1 MSQRDPYAVL
11 GVSPTATEEEI
22 KTAYRKLARKYHPDN
37 YASDPDAARV
47 AEERMK
53 EINAAYDRIGEL
65 RSQHTGGSYG
75 AHNAYSGGYAGSH
88 GSVYAE
94 VRMRINAGDFATA
107 ELVLDR
113 VEMSARHAEWHY
125 LKSILLMRRGWVN
138 DAMAEIETACSM
150 DPNNAEYRHARET
163 FARNAAAFGR
173 GYSGG
178 GYSRRSA
185 GGCDTCD
192 LCTGLMVADCC
203 CECMG
208 GDLIRCC

>member
-11 GVSPTATEEEI
+11 GVSPTATDEEI
-22 KTAYRKLARKYHPDN
+22 KAAYRKLARRYHPDN
-37 YASDPDAARV
+37 YASDPTAARE

-53 EINAAYDRIGEL
+53 EINAAYDRINEL

-75 AHNAYSGGYAGSH
+75 SYSGGYAGSA
-88 GSVYAE
+88 GSVYAD

-107 ELVLDR
+107 ELILDR
-113 VEMSARHAEWHY
+113 VDPASRQAEWHY
-125 LKSILLMRRGWVN
+125 LKSVLLMRRGWVN
-138 DAMAEIETACSM
+138 DAMAEITTACSM
-150 DPNNAEYRHARET
+150 DPRNEEYRRAREA
-163 FARNAAAFGR
+163 FARNAAAFGS
-173 GYSGG
+173 GY
-178 GYSRRSA
+178 SA
-185 GGCDTCD
+185 GGYGRRSTGGCDSCD